1 MEERISQDAM
11 IAMVINSKYSIS
23 DQIAILRQKDDK
35 PEEYEAFYEFAE
47 QVKADVKAEYAE
59 YESEESTDTDE

>member
-1 MEERISQDAM
+1 MEERISQDEM
-11 IAMVINSKYSIS
+11 IALVINSRYSIN

-35 PEEYEAFYEFAE
+35 PEEYETFYEFAE

-59 YESEESTDTDE
+59 YESEESTDTEE